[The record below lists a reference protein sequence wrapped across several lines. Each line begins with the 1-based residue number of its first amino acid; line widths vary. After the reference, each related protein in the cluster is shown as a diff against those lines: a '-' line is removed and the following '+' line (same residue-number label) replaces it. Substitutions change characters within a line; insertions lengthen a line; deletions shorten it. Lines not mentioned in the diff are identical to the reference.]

1 MKLDGS
7 RSAAACN
14 RDTAI
19 AAFTKSRRVQDLL
32 LDVAQPIL
40 AEEDFL
46 ADEKGRAAERAARNR
61 VLRIPQQAVLHRR
74 FLRASEQAR
83 GVEPGLLERA
93 AHHLRVVHLLRLG

>member
-1 MKLDGS
+1 MKFRNNRPGV
-7 RSAAACN
+7 ACN

-74 FLRASEQAR
+74 FLRASAQAR
-83 GVEPGLLERA
+83 GVEPGLPERA
-93 AHHLRVVHLLRLG
+93 AHPLPGVPLLRLG